1 METAEILEKAKK
13 AMGVAGIVCG
23 AIGIIA
29 AIVMYFVLSPLID
42 RVGAT
47 AVVTMDHAA
56 SAVHSGVASLNSASN
71 SISSLSEFSGN
82 MSAAMVKLE
91 NGSSGLSSSLSNLS
105 KSLGA
110 AGVPVPNDSLEQLN
124 DSANSFSEFSAQIGE
139 TRPSLSSLSSYS
151 GEMASNIN
159 STRDSVAGAESDI
172 SEMKDIMNEVIRELK
187 LALLVGTFIVVLLF
201 LTLMCYSAG
210 ILL

>member
-1 METAEILEKAKK
+1 
-13 AMGVAGIVCG
+13 
-23 AIGIIA
+23 
-29 AIVMYFVLSPLID
+29 
-42 RVGAT
+42 
-47 AVVTMDHAA
+47 
-56 SAVHSGVASLNSASN
+56 
-71 SISSLSEFSGN
+71 
-82 MSAAMVKLE
+82 VKLE

-110 AGVPVPNDSLEQLN
+110 AGVLAPNDSLEQLN